1 MQIVNQATPQRKIKI
16 MKQSLIFIMLCFSLL
31 SSLAQ
36 STISAAGYE
45 ANGEGSMS
53 ATIGQVFFLEIN
65 DNGRIS
71 HGVQQTFIIKEET
84 GIENTE
90 IQLSAYPNPTNSV
103 LNLQIN
109 GGDFKNVT
117 YTLFNNESKMLGKG
131 VVNDFET
138 QILMDGFKTGVYFL
152 DVKLDGKSLKRFKII
167 KN

>member
-1 MQIVNQATPQRKIKI
+1 M
-16 MKQSLIFIMLCFSLL
+16 
-31 SSLAQ
+31 
-36 STISAAGYE
+36 
-45 ANGEGSMS
+45 
-53 ATIGQVFFLEIN
+53 
-65 DNGRIS
+65 
-71 HGVQQTFIIKEET
+71 EET